1 MNIQIVHTT
10 YANTHFEKLIYIY
23 IYTYFK
29 AIYMTVEFHE
39 NIIPRRLHTYITIF
53 NAHNVAISFVNITL
67 NWSGI

>member
-1 MNIQIVHTT
+1 
-10 YANTHFEKLIYIY
+10 
-23 IYTYFK
+23 
-29 AIYMTVEFHE
+29 MTVEFHE